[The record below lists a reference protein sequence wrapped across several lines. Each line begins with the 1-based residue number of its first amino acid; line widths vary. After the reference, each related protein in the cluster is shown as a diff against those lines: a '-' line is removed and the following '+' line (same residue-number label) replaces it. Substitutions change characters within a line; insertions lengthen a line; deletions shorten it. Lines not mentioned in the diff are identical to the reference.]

1 MSLPDA
7 TIHKN
12 LQGHGARASVQRLGG
27 FLAGMIMPNIGAFIA
42 WGLLTALFIETGW
55 APNATL
61 AKLVNPI
68 LTYLLPVLIGYTGGK
83 IVNGTRGGVI
93 GAIATMGVVV
103 GADITMFLGAMV
115 IGPFAAWLL
124 KQVDKLLD
132 GRIHSGF
139 EMLVDNFEIGIL
151 GMALAVIGHLGVEP
165 LVSTLMG
172 WLAAGVG
179 FLVHHGLLP
188 LASLLV
194 EPAKVLFLNNA
205 VNHGIFTPL
214 GIQEAHIT
222 GRSILFMVESN
233 PGPGLGL
240 LLAYQ
245 FFGSRQIRQSTPG
258 AIIIHL
264 FGGIHEIFFPYVLMK
279 PKTILATIAGGMSG
293 LAIGVAFHAGLVAP
307 ASPGSIIAWFLMC
320 QPGHYLAMVADF
332 LVATAVS
339 FVVAM
344 LLIRKNSTQD
354 DVAGEGQNP
363 TVPTTIGAQAPLTN
377 ISKVVIACDAGM
389 GSSVMVASTMKN
401 RLSRYG
407 VEVAHTA
414 VDQIP
419 SDTPL
424 ILTQEG
430 LVDRVETEVRA
441 AHDDAAT
448 APTDNGGLSRAS
460 DANSHTHVAI
470 SVLPRDAIRLG
481 QRATSK
487 EEAITMAGQVLID
500 EGAADDV
507 YVKGMLAREKQIST
521 YMGEGVAIPHGV
533 DEVRDHIDK
542 ATLGFLQFPEGVE
555 WDGNICTVVIP
566 IASSSDEHLEI
577 MAALARILSNP
588 ETARQLREA
597 TCTDEVLN
605 LLGSQQA

>member
-1 MSLPDA
+1 
-7 TIHKN
+7 
-12 LQGHGARASVQRLGG
+12 
-27 FLAGMIMPNIGAFIA
+27 
-42 WGLLTALFIETGW
+42 
-55 APNATL
+55 
-61 AKLVNPI
+61 
-68 LTYLLPVLIGYTGGK
+68 
-83 IVNGTRGGVI
+83 
-93 GAIATMGVVV
+93 
-103 GADITMFLGAMV
+103 
-115 IGPFAAWLL
+115 
-124 KQVDKLLD
+124 
-132 GRIHSGF
+132 
-139 EMLVDNFEIGIL
+139 
-151 GMALAVIGHLGVEP
+151 
-165 LVSTLMG
+165 
-172 WLAAGVG
+172 
-179 FLVHHGLLP
+179 
-188 LASLLV
+188 
-194 EPAKVLFLNNA
+194 
-205 VNHGIFTPL
+205 
-214 GIQEAHIT
+214 
-222 GRSILFMVESN
+222 
-233 PGPGLGL
+233 
-240 LLAYQ
+240 
-245 FFGSRQIRQSTPG
+245 
-258 AIIIHL
+258 
-264 FGGIHEIFFPYVLMK
+264 MK

-430 LVDRVETEVRA
+430 LVDRARKRAPSARIVPFTNYMNDPAFDRVETEVRA

-487 EEAITMAGQVLID
+487 EEAITMAGQVLND